1 MLRTAVHHLRRSS
14 HHLRQSLHDGRERLQ
29 GSVAR
34 LQEITSTATAYGS
47 LLGSGILG
55 GALGGLVGLGAHG
68 GAITFPA
75 LIMVNYSQ
83 AVAAGTSG
91 VVVAAIGIS
100 GTFGALFLGECIR
113 RIDPS
118 DSAPPHLAAFG
129 SSGKVDI
136 FAAAVIGIGATIGAH
151 FGPRLTSRLSPILL
165 QRLFGVFQVATPACL
180 SAQQPLLPRPPL
192 RSITTASPAVCRV
205 RLALTPDAW
214 RTHHIASSCS
224 RRWCLPRA
232 RSRRSSGATRRGR
245 RGRKRRSASSAAG
258 GRGSTPTRS
267 QARRARV

>member
-1 MLRTAVHHLRRSS
+1 MLRTAVRHLRRSS

-100 GTFGALFLGECIR
+100 GTFGALFLVSAYDASILLTPLLLIWQR
-113 RIDPS
+113 
-118 DSAPPHLAAFG
+118 SAPAA
-129 SSGKVDI
+129 K
-136 FAAAVIGIGATIGAH
+136 
-151 FGPRLTSRLSPILL
+151 LTSSP
-165 QRLFGVFQVATPACL
+165 
-180 SAQQPLLPRPPL
+180 
-192 RSITTASPAVCRV
+192 
-205 RLALTPDAW
+205 
-214 RTHHIASSCS
+214 
-224 RRWCLPRA
+224 RR
-232 RSRRSSGATRRGR
+232 
-245 RGRKRRSASSAAG
+245 
-258 GRGSTPTRS
+258 
-267 QARRARV
+267 